1 MVVESK
7 IRMTIPCVEGL
18 HRLRRPIAIGAKCF
32 PLGRIPGLHEGM
44 TFVASEGFDLLLR
57 YVFIFLVNLPP
68 NRNEDFSKTL
78 PRGRHTS
85 R

>member
-1 MVVESK
+1 MVVKSK
-7 IRMTIPCVEGL
+7 FSMTIPCVEGF
-18 HRLRRPIAIGAKCF
+18 HRLRRPSAIGDKCF

-44 TFVASEGFDLLLR
+44 TLVASEGFGLLLR
-57 YVFIFLVNLPP
+57 YVFIFLVNLPQ
-68 NRNEDFSKTL
+68 NRNEDYSKTL